1 MTILIEDFEKNGIN
15 YIEALRRFDGNED
28 LYRRLAVKF
37 LDDPNFIE
45 LEKTLH
51 SGDAQKAQRAAHSL
65 KGVAGNLSFDD
76 LYQISCKLN
85 GILLQGD
92 IQTAQTLMP
101 QARQAYESVCG
112 ILRRIKS

>member
-1 MTILIEDFEKNGIN
+1 MTILIEDFENSGID
-15 YIEALRRFDGNED
+15 YIEAIRRFDGDEN
-28 LYRRLAVKF
+28 LYRKLAVKF

-85 GILLQGD
+85 DILLQGD
-92 IQTAQTLMP
+92 IQTAQTIMP
-101 QARQAYESVCG
+101 QARQAYENVCDV
-112 ILRRIKS
+112 LRRIKS